1 LRSPPSRHVDHIEH
15 IVRIGSV
22 DNVGLGSDYDGVD
35 LFPVGLEDV
44 SCYSNITEE
53 LLRRGWVE
61 EDVRKVLGENALRV
75 LEAVEDAAG

>member
-1 LRSPPSRHVDHIEH
+1 MPA
-15 IVRIGSV
+15 
-22 DNVGLGSDYDGVD
+22 
-35 LFPVGLEDV
+35 GLEDV
-44 SCYSNITEE
+44 SCYPNITEE